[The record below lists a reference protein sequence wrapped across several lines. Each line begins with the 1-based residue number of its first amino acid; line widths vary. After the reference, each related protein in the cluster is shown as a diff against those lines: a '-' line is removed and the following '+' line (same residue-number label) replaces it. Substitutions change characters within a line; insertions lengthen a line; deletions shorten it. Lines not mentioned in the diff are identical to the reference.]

1 MKKTINR
8 SILITICLVSLL
20 LCSCETQQQEN
31 RDTKEEQKSEE
42 KVTQGLVM
50 EGRTDDGATYRYN
63 KVTATLT
70 VSGKI
75 INGVDMN
82 YWEEKDEIPWGRWR
96 EDAKKLVLE
105 EGVECVTGSAF
116 REFRNLKKIVFP
128 DTLKKIG
135 SYAFFDSLREIKKLE
150 LPDSIEEIGD
160 CAFALNLSSDKGFE
174 KIRLPKK
181 LRRIGELA
189 FSSQLLTSITI
200 PENVKSIGDEA
211 FEGCYYLETVTVKS
225 KKIKKAGGSVFLHT
239 NDELAIY
246 VPKEKEK
253 KYRRMLGGT
262 DGHVYPDGNR
272 RYKSK

>member
-50 EGRTDDGATYRYN
+50 EGRTDDGVTYRYN

-75 INGVDMN
+75 INGVDVD
-82 YWEEKDEIPWGRWR
+82 YWEEKDEIPWGKWR
-96 EDAKKLVLE
+96 EETKKLILE
-105 EGVECVTGSAF
+105 DGVECVAGSAF
-116 REFRNLKKIVFP
+116 REFTNLEKIVFP

-135 SYAFFDSLREIKKLE
+135 SYAFFKSTTNIKKLE
-150 LPDSIEEIGD
+150 LPDSIEEIGEN
-160 CAFALNLSSDKGFE
+160 AFALRLFFPDKGFK

-189 FSSQLLTSITI
+189 FASQAMTSITI
-200 PENVKSIGDEA
+200 PENVESMEGYI
-211 FEGCYYLETVTVKS
+211 FEDCVLLEKVIIKS
-225 KKIKKAGGSVFLHT
+225 KKLKSVDGGVFLHT
-239 NDELAIY
+239 NEDLKVY
-246 VPKEKEK
+246 VPKGLEE
-253 KYRRMLGGT
+253 KYRRKLGGI
-262 DGHVYPDGNR
+262 DDKQVYPMKD
-272 RYKSK
+272 K